1 MNSKISRMTTFA
13 LTMIIGIGFC
23 LTDVAIAEENNDD
36 NTTNTT
42 SISLSPTSNVLN
54 ISSKSEYTGE
64 FDVTNHGENNMKI
77 EVYAAPYSY
86 TYSESNDSYQQ
97 SFNNENNFTQ
107 ITRWITFKDSGDSWV
122 KKPNFTVKPNDTL
135 TIHYKVSTPENIPA
149 GGQYAVIFVHTL
161 TSVKTSTGINTEI
174 SPGLL
179 LYGRST
185 EGETIMKPEI
195 VESKIEDKINEE
207 TSKKNVFYATAKI
220 KNSGNI
226 DFNATG
232 LLTVTPIIGGSGY
245 STENDGVKISVIP
258 ESELSISDEWEDS
271 PDFGIYKI
279 SWTVTAGGETQ
290 TVEKIVFI
298 NPLPLIIIVIIVLTA
313 IITWVIIMS
322 RKRKER
328 NARLTV

>member
-23 LTDVAIAEENNDD
+23 LTDVAMAEENNND